1 MWLIAL
7 MSPVGPLFGPGVLG
21 IGGGPAVPPPV
32 AGGAPL
38 LPPVFPE
45 LPLPLSARQPERQA
59 ASAATIANCTA
70 GWSRLRFIDF
80 LTQDAAFVTVWWKA
94 DPPPNTRARDDSP
107 KRGRR
112 MTRPRK
118 G

>member
-21 IGGGPAVPPPV
+21 TGGGPAVPPPV

-38 LPPVFPE
+38 LPPVLPE
-45 LPLPLSARQPERQA
+45 LPLPLSARQPERHA
-59 ASAATIANCTA
+59 ASALAIANCIA

-80 LTQDAAFVTVWWKA
+80 LTQDAAFLQCGGKQIPA
-94 DPPPNTRARDDSP
+94 QKQR
-107 KRGRR
+107 
-112 MTRPRK
+112 
-118 G
+118 